1 VKNSVSRLGFFIL
14 VDDFSSGS
22 AEEKSHLKI
31 SSAFALLCF
40 SGFLNLQKQK
50 KRKIIPMAIDLRNS
64 SPTSDSFLTQQRHQ
78 NIHWSD
84 SSSSLCSGFDSELCS
99 TESESDDY
107 IAELTRQMGQYM
119 LRDFDDSLIQ
129 GNLKVED
136 DESPVSE
143 FQKKQALIDEQ
154 IRSVQKREGPVKEEK
169 EAIQLAEEEKGSEAI
184 KRPVRRKRGKKKGQK
199 GAAGDGGGGGCSGV
213 MRAVFLGV
221 PGRGGTGVF
230 LPAAGVEIGTNSS
243 SESRSKSG
251 CSTVLM
257 PGRVVQALKLHFDKI
272 GPSPS
277 PINPPAAAAV
287 ASSMSFQQGTYIHIS
302 YEIATSRTLSTYTKL
317 QNGIFILKS
326 TSS

>member
-1 VKNSVSRLGFFIL
+1 
-14 VDDFSSGS
+14 
-22 AEEKSHLKI
+22 
-31 SSAFALLCF
+31 
-40 SGFLNLQKQK
+40 
-50 KRKIIPMAIDLRNS
+50 MAIDLRNS

-154 IRSVQKREGPVKEEK
+154 IRSVQKKREGPVKEEK

-213 MRAVFLGV
+213 MRAVFL
-221 PGRGGTGVF
+221 
-230 LPAAGVEIGTNSS
+230 GVEIGTNSS

>member
-1 VKNSVSRLGFFIL
+1 
-14 VDDFSSGS
+14 
-22 AEEKSHLKI
+22 
-31 SSAFALLCF
+31 
-40 SGFLNLQKQK
+40 
-50 KRKIIPMAIDLRNS
+50 MAIDLRNS

-129 GNLKVED
+129 VED

-154 IRSVQKREGPVKEEK
+154 IRSVQVKEEK

-199 GAAGDGGGGGCSGV
+199 GAAGV

-243 SESRSKSG
+243 SESRSKSGPDNIACVAG

-287 ASSMSFQQGTYIHIS
+287 ASSMSFQQGALTGNVRYAFQLHQRIEPPSPPAKNLHYHSYQDTCLPQEWTY
-302 YEIATSRTLSTYTKL
+302 
-317 QNGIFILKS
+317 
-326 TSS
+326 

>member
-1 VKNSVSRLGFFIL
+1 
-14 VDDFSSGS
+14 
-22 AEEKSHLKI
+22 
-31 SSAFALLCF
+31 
-40 SGFLNLQKQK
+40 
-50 KRKIIPMAIDLRNS
+50 MAIDLRNS

-129 GNLKVED
+129 FLFWVMISSPESVTNDWEEKKQGNLKVED

-154 IRSVQKREGPVKEEK
+154 IRSVQIVQKKREGPVKEEK

-199 GAAGDGGGGGCSGV
+199 GAAGV

-243 SESRSKSG
+243 SESRSKSGKNFNETG

-287 ASSMSFQQGTYIHIS
+287 ASSMSFQQGALTGNVRYAFQLHQRIEPPSPPAKNLHYHSYQDTCLPQEWTY
-302 YEIATSRTLSTYTKL
+302 
-317 QNGIFILKS
+317 
-326 TSS
+326 

>member
-1 VKNSVSRLGFFIL
+1 
-14 VDDFSSGS
+14 
-22 AEEKSHLKI
+22 
-31 SSAFALLCF
+31 
-40 SGFLNLQKQK
+40 
-50 KRKIIPMAIDLRNS
+50 MAIDLRNS

-154 IRSVQKREGPVKEEK
+154 IRSVQKKREGPVKEEK

-251 CSTVLM
+251 
-257 PGRVVQALKLHFDKI
+257 ALTGNVRYAFQLHQRI
-272 GPSPS
+272 EPPSP
-277 PINPPAAAAV
+277 PAKNLHYH
-287 ASSMSFQQGTYIHIS
+287 SYQDTCLPQEWTY
-302 YEIATSRTLSTYTKL
+302 
-317 QNGIFILKS
+317 
-326 TSS
+326 